1 MMRTLVNLSSRPFTN
16 HRIFWIVLFVIYLT
30 GVWLFLWM
38 AAEKNRVIARAD
50 NVKQRIE
57 GQKKLAEDAK
67 VEQERRKK
75 EAQKIIIT
83 EQQTTELAAA
93 RQLIQR
99 KVFSWNKMIGD
110 IEGYVPKNTRI
121 MSIKVDEIINT
132 SEDAVA
138 RVQVKAIGTT
148 PAELTEMMANLEKSG
163 GLFTV
168 REPGQEATT
177 ENGET
182 PFTINL
188 IYRPSRGGA
197 Q

>member
-1 MMRTLVNLSSRPFTN
+1 
-16 HRIFWIVLFVIYLT
+16 
-30 GVWLFLWM
+30 M

-57 GQKKLAEDAK
+57 GQRKLADEAK
-67 VEQERRKK
+67 VEQERRKN
-75 EAQKIIIT
+75 EAKKIVIT
-83 EQQTTELAAA
+83 EQQATDLAAA

-99 KVFSWNKMIGD
+99 KVFSWNKMIAD
-110 IEGYVPKNTRI
+110 IEEYVPKNTRI

-132 SEDAVA
+132 SEDAMS

-168 REPGQEATT
+168 RETGQEATT
-177 ENGET
+177 ESGET
-182 PFTINL
+182 PFTLNL